1 MVTKRGKSYFLR
13 IRPFGGKEIGVK
25 TTARNKT
32 EARQIEMA
40 VLTACRAGDYSQLDP
55 VSREVCLRL
64 FQNRSLELPTGLAA
78 GDPVKEELTLWK
90 AIELCIKYPEVYNSS
105 NRERHEQAF
114 VRIVEKWGRD
124 FPVKSIWI
132 PQLKEYQIQRLN
144 EDAAPSTVNKEKAAL
159 SKMFQVLIEL
169 RQVDANPARL
179 VKNVSEKNAKRGA
192 YVSFE
197 DFLRIVG
204 VLPVWFRPIAQT
216 AYYTGMRRGEVLGL
230 TRRSLRLD
238 RRLILLGPDDTKE
251 RQRKRVPIHRD
262 LVPVLESVMRVQA
275 MGTDRIFLHNGEP
288 VTHRDE
294 VRWCW
299 DRKVINVDGLDP
311 VPRFHDLR
319 HTWKTNARR
328 SGIHPEIEKAIMGHS
343 SRAKGVHE
351 GYGLISDDELIK
363 AIDAMTFDHGET
375 EILGATSSDKKSRRR
390 VVSSAGTKKM
400 RTRRVQNTKTVG
412 WAKP

>member
-1 MVTKRGKSYFLR
+1 MVTKRGKNYFLR
-13 IRPFGGKEIGVK
+13 IRPFGDKEIGVK
-25 TTARNKT
+25 THARNKT
-32 EARQIEMA
+32 EAKQIEMA
-40 VLTACRAGDYSQLDP
+40 VMTACRAGDYSGLDP

-64 FQNRSLELPTGLAA
+64 FQNRGLGIPTGLA
-78 GDPVKEELTLWK
+78 GSDPVKEELTLWR
-90 AIELCIKYPEVYNSS
+90 AVELCIKYPEVYNSP
-105 NRERHEQAF
+105 NRKRHEQAF

-132 PQLKEYQIQRLN
+132 PKLKEYQIQRLH
-144 EDAAPSTVNKEKAAL
+144 EGAAPSTVNKEKAAL

-169 RQVDANPARL
+169 RHVDANPARL

-192 YVSFE
+192 YVSLA
-197 DFLRIVG
+197 DFHRIVG

-230 TRRSLRLD
+230 TRRSVRLD

-262 LVPVLESVMRVQA
+262 LVPILESVMRVQS
-275 MGTDRIFLHNGEP
+275 MGTDRIFLRNGEP

-328 SGIHPEIEKAIMGHS
+328 SGMHPELEKAIMGHA
-343 SRAKGVHE
+343 SRARGIHE
-351 GYGLISDDELIK
+351 GYGLISDEELIR
-363 AIDAMTFDHGET
+363 AIDAMTFDHGKT
-375 EILGATSSDKKSRRR
+375 EIFGATSSHKKSRQR
-390 VVSSAGTKKM
+390 VVASAGTEKNAYKT
-400 RTRRVQNTKTVG
+400 RTKH
-412 WAKP
+412 